1 MDDLAAYFDLLG
13 EDMQLSGSPV
23 RGIFNTQGEVVLD
36 GFQTNATTAEV
47 PATAAAAQGQTLVRS
62 GTSYRIRQVLPQAPD
77 GAIHLLVLAKA

>member
-13 EDMQLSGSPV
+13 EDLQLAGSPV

-62 GTSYRIRQVLPQAPD
+62 GTSYRVRQVLPQAPD